1 MGEGLLVRCEATKQY
16 TRTTQETLASHRN
29 APLTPEGRRR
39 LCQRVDSGRPICHV
53 AAEAGIARQTLAKWH
68 ARWREGGIAG
78 LHDRSS
84 RPASCPGQTDPQIE
98 DLVEY
103 LRRSMKL
110 GPVMLTAELADFG
123 VTMHASTVHRILV
136 RRGVSRL
143 ADLDVT
149 GEDLRQQQKNRYE
162 HPLAGDLVHRD
173 VKKVGRIPDGG
184 GWWAH
189 GRGSVGHK
197 KSQRRGRIGY

>member
-1 MGEGLLVRCEATKQY
+1 V
-16 TRTTQETLASHRN
+16 SHRN

-39 LCQRVDSGRPICHV
+39 LCERVDSGRPICHA
-53 AAEAGIARQTLAKWH
+53 AAEAGIARQILAKWH
-68 ARWREGGIAG
+68 ARWRDGGFAA
-78 LHDRSS
+78 LRDRSS
-84 RPASCPGQTDPQIE
+84 RPASCPGQTDPQVE

-123 VTMHASTVHRILV
+123 VTMHASTVHRVLV

-149 GEDLRQQQKNRYE
+149 GDDLRQQ
-162 HPLAGDLVHRD
+162 HPRTGTTIRWQ
-173 VKKVGRIPDGG
+173 GT
-184 GWWAH
+184 
-189 GRGSVGHK
+189 
-197 KSQRRGRIGY
+197 